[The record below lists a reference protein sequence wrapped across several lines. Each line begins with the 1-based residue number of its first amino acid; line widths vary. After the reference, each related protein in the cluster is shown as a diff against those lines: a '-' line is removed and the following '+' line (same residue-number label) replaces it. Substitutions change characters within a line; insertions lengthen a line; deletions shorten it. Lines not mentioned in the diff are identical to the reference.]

1 MKVKTRLWDGLI
13 LLIIAS
19 FLIIP
24 LALTFL
30 YSVFTEWMDIL
41 PTGFTLSF
49 YSEIFSDGAFINSL
63 LRSIVIS
70 FVPVLICTI
79 AILLVLYVI
88 TLYMPKLEKY
98 VEILCNIPYA
108 IQGVIL
114 AVGVISLYSGRP
126 GFLSNRIFLLVG
138 AYCII
143 ILPYTYRG
151 LKNTIG
157 ALNVRCVIEAAQVLG
172 CSKIHAFFAIVI
184 PQKAIVQRQGKQFVI
199 KVENI
204 KNGVGQPKF
213 TPVDLGINM
222 GNYFLVNSGLNAGD
236 VIVVEGSNKV
246 YSEKTPVMDVQ
257 TMQQNM
263 ANQKPQ
269 GK

>member
-184 PQKAIVQRQGKQFVI
+184 PQMKRGIISTMMLAFTMLFADFVVVNMI
-199 KVENI
+199 A
-204 KNGVGQPKF
+204 GSAF
-213 TPVDLGINM
+213 RTAGI
-222 GNYFLVNSGLNAGD
+222 YL
-236 VIVVEGSNKV
+236 
-246 YSEKTPVMDVQ
+246 YQ
-257 TMQQNM
+257 TMSKSGQLSSAIIVILFITTFIISTLTLMIQNK
-263 ANQKPQ
+263 AVTKR
-269 GK
+269 GKN

>member
-19 FLIIP
+19 FLIVP

-184 PQKAIVQRQGKQFVI
+184 PQMKRGIISTMMLAFTMLFADFVVVNMI
-199 KVENI
+199 A
-204 KNGVGQPKF
+204 GSAF
-213 TPVDLGINM
+213 RTAGI
-222 GNYFLVNSGLNAGD
+222 YL
-236 VIVVEGSNKV
+236 
-246 YSEKTPVMDVQ
+246 YQ
-257 TMQQNM
+257 TMSKSGQLSSAIIVILFVTTLIISTLTLIIQNK
-263 ANQKPQ
+263 AVTKRR
-269 GK
+269 KA